1 MRNQLIVL
9 LALPLLLGAVS
20 IQAQN
25 NLDKNNQQQR
35 YFDINKNIEI
45 FNSVVREMDMFYVDS
60 VDINK
65 TIRTGIDDMLQT
77 LDPYTEY
84 YNNEDMKEFSTQIT
98 GEYAGVGAI
107 VAFKDGKV
115 TVIEPYANK
124 PAAKAGLKAGDVILS
139 IDGKDMTKC
148 EPVEGEI
155 YGRTLSNYVSSNL
168 KGQPGTTIEVKV
180 ERPGEKKDI
189 TVKIV
194 REKVS
199 IDPITYY
206 GMVNPTTGY
215 INFNSFTDKS
225 AMDVKQAFLDL
236 KKQGATSLIFDV
248 RMNGGGILE
257 EAVQIV
263 NMFVPKNKIVL
274 STKGKLKQ
282 TDRSYRTT
290 LEPIDTQIPIVVL
303 TNRGSA
309 SAAEIVAGSLQDM
322 DRAVLVGERTFGKG
336 LVQVT
341 REMPYGGGMK
351 VTSSK
356 YYIPSGRCVQAIDY
370 SHRNSDGSVGRI
382 PDSLTTVFYTEIGRP
397 VRDGGGV
404 TPDITMEEDK
414 TPTITY
420 YLENQ
425 YIVFDWVTNWAT
437 KHKSIESPEKFVL
450 SEEDYEDFKAFVK
463 SKDFQYDR
471 MSEKSMA
478 SLKEVMDFE
487 GYMKYAGDEFKALE
501 AKLIPNL
508 DRDLET
514 FKEEI
519 SDQISKEIMKR
530 YYFQKGVIQYQQPKD
545 KDIAKAIE
553 VLADQNLYKKTL
565 SAPEKTKEEVTK

>member
-1 MRNQLIVL
+1 MRNRLIVL

-25 NLDKNNQQQR
+25 NPDKNNQQQR

-45 FNSVVREMDMFYVDS
+45 FNAVVREMDMFYVDS

-124 PAAKAGLKAGDVILS
+124 PAAKAGLKAGDIILS

-148 EPVEGEI
+148 ESVEGEI

-180 ERPGEKKDI
+180 ERPGEKKPI

-194 REKVS
+194 REKVV

-501 AKLIPNL
+501 AKLVPNL

-514 FKEEI
+514 FKSEI

-553 VLADQNLYKKTL
+553 VLADQELYKKTL
-565 SAPEKTKEEVTK
+565 SAPEKPKEEAQK